1 MGIQSKGFQLTQ
13 LHTLVLCRSCNL
25 KAASVYLA
33 DDQRIAIQAA
43 LHKVKV
49 LCPTTNSRRRPGFPD
64 TAALSEKDQILLEV
78 EAKSLITYQAS
89 KEFVQPVEHFWQVL
103 ELVPLCSLGE
113 DTVPL

>member
-1 MGIQSKGFQLTQ
+1 MAIQSKCLSSQ
-13 LHTLVLCRSCNL
+13 LHTLMLCRSCNL

-33 DDQRIAIQAA
+33 NDQRNCLQAA
-43 LHKVKV
+43 LQKVKV
-49 LCPTTNSRRRPGFPD
+49 LCPTSDSRQRPGFPD

-89 KEFVQPVEHFWQVL
+89 KEIVQPVEHFWQVL

-113 DTVPL
+113 VPL